1 MKNLYKIGDIVALR
15 EDALK
20 VEHTITEVY
29 CRRIWIGESQI
40 DVIVLY
46 ELDNDLIVP
55 QGDITYIRGGNN
67 DISTSIGQPI

>member
-20 VEHTITEVY
+20 VEHTITEAY
-29 CRRIWIGESQI
+29 YRRIWIGESQI

-67 DISTSIGQPI
+67 DISTSIG